1 MSHALLHLLFFYQ
14 DFLSRTLTTH
24 RAAEEGGADHLLF
37 HSTTCTHL
45 RTFRYSFA
53 TLHVRWD
60 DYHVFLITTLCLPD
74 CYSMRFTTL
83 SNYYLSD
90 WWCDVD
96 FLLFNCWFPFRFCYN
111 YLTWEV
117 GGLKFALTI
126 ILVLQE
132 CVSVLC
138 MG

>member
-14 DFLSRTLTTH
+14 GFLSRTLTIH
-24 RAAEEGGADHLLF
+24 RTAEEGGVDHLLF
-37 HSTTCTHL
+37 HSTTWTHS

-60 DYHVFLITTLCLPD
+60 DYHIFLITTLCLPD